1 MTVTVSQIPFEARY
15 DAEADVLYLRRV
27 GRREAAARTFA
38 TQEGHAVRYDSDG
51 EIIGFT
57 FVNVRRLVEAH
68 EPLDTP
74 EPIEAD
80 ELAPALR

>member
-27 GRREAAARTFA
+27 DRSGPAARTLA
-38 TQEGHAVRYDSDG
+38 SREGHAVRYDADG
-51 EIIGFT
+51 EVIGFT
-57 FVNVRRLVEAH
+57 IVNARRLIEAH

-80 ELAPALR
+80 ELAPALA